1 VRRERRQTKKSNA
14 GRPSLGAAAR
24 KRSVLVR
31 LTHAE
36 RGTWQARADAL
47 GVTLSEFVRA
57 TVEATE
63 RPVVTLSTGA
73 RSGCVGK
80 MKT

>member
-1 VRRERRQTKKSNA
+1 VAEKKSNA

-31 LTHAE
+31 LTEAE

-47 GVTLSEFVRA
+47 GVTISEFVRA
-57 TVEATE
+57 AVE
-63 RPVVTLSTGA
+63 LSQ
-73 RSGCVGK
+73 
-80 MKT
+80 